1 MTRSE
6 LIDKYA
12 EDAGISRQRAAVIVD
27 AFFTSLTDAL
37 ADGNRVELRSFGNFS
52 VREYRSYEGR
62 NPKTGETV
70 FVPEKRLPYFKPS
83 IQLRQE
89 LERAE

>member
-6 LIDKYA
+6 LIDKFA
-12 EDAGISRQRAAVIVD
+12 TDASISRQRAAVIVD
-27 AFFTSLTDAL
+27 AFFSALAGSL

-52 VREYRSYEGR
+52 VRQYRSYEGR

-83 IQLRQE
+83 VQLRQE
-89 LERAE
+89 LERS